1 MLSSLTKNLGL
12 LFLALGLALVV
23 WVIAA
28 NEQNPDRSDFYPS
41 PVPVQATNVPEGLVI
56 YDANLGSVTVK
67 IRAPAHVWGT
77 LFPGNFQA
85 VVDLTGL
92 GPGTHEVAPK
102 VTSADRRVRI
112 LEVTPM
118 RVNVRLERLRQK
130 EVLVRPRVLDSPASG
145 YSYGQP
151 QVSPAQVKVT
161 GPASLVDQT
170 TEALVNVR
178 LDGTKVSLKVY
189 YQPMVVNAR
198 GEEIKGL
205 EPSPSSVLVEVPVVQ
220 LLNYKAVSVVA
231 TISGTVATGY
241 HISSIVVE
249 PSVVVLGGDP
259 KVLEGL
265 GYVETTLVDVSGTTH
280 ELVRSVWLNVPKGT
294 ALEKRQDVFVKI
306 VVEPIPGGEIVRRPV
321 AWKGLGKG
329 LTVALSNPTVD
340 VTLAGSMAD
349 FLRLRASDV
358 AAVLDLSGLGSG
370 TYDLVPQIVVPTGFH
385 VTAVTPEKLP
395 VTLKPSS

>member
-28 NEQNPDRSDFYPS
+28 NEQNPDRTDFYPS
-41 PVPVQATNVPEGLVI
+41 PVPVRATNVPEGLVV

-67 IRAPAHVWGT
+67 IRAPTHVWGA

-92 GPGTHEVAPK
+92 GPGTHEVGPK
-102 VTSADRRVRI
+102 VTSTDRRVRI

-118 RVNVRLERLRQK
+118 RVSVRLERLRQK
-130 EVLVRPRVLDSPASG
+130 EVPVRPRVLDSPASG

-151 QVSPAQVKVT
+151 QVSPAQIKVT

-178 LDGTKVSLKVY
+178 LDGTKVSLKAY
-189 YQPMVVNAR
+189 YQPLVVNAR

-265 GYVETTLVDVSGTTH
+265 GYVETTLIDVSGATQ
-280 ELVRSVWLNVPKGT
+280 ELVRSVWLNIPKGT

-306 VVEPIPGGEIVRRPV
+306 EVEPIPGGEIIRRPV
-321 AWKGLGKG
+321 TWKGLGKG

-370 TYDLVPQIVVPTGFH
+370 TYDLVPQIVVPRGFH
-385 VTAVTPEKLP
+385 VTAITPEKLP